1 MKYSVTTV
9 SLPELALVEQAAL
22 LRRLG
27 YDGMELRVRRVT
39 DEQRQRPPSSWG
51 YHVNDVTPENFR
63 SKAPEIRRVLG
74 DHGLAL
80 AGLASNAACTD
91 LEQVKLLLD
100 GAVEAQAPFVRV
112 GAAAG
117 YDGSR
122 PYREVYGETVA
133 GYARVLG
140 LTKGSGVKIVLEIH
154 GGTIHPSASLAY
166 RIVSHFDPQ
175 AVGVIYDPQNMVRD
189 GFETTALAIDLLGEY
204 VAHCHVGAHR
214 PSPGEADGH
223 GTTTWKWEGCRMSEG
238 LYDFPTMLRCL
249 KAVDYPHFISL
260 EDFRAGPLEE
270 KLADAIAYLR
280 AVEDVV

>member
-1 MKYSVTTV
+1 MKYCATTV
-9 SLPELALVEQAAL
+9 SLPELTMAEQAAL
-22 LRRLG
+22 LQRLG
-27 YDGMELRVRRVT
+27 YDGVELRVRRVA
-39 DEQRQRPPSSWG
+39 DEQRQRPPSCWG
-51 YHVNDVTPENFR
+51 YHVNDVTPENFL
-63 SKAPEIRRVLG
+63 SKAPEIRALLA

-80 AGLASNAACTD
+80 AGLASDVACTD
-91 LEQVKLLLD
+91 LEQIKLLLD
-100 GAVEAQAPFVRV
+100 GAVEAGAPLFRV

-133 GYARVLG
+133 GYARVLE
-140 LTKGSGVKIVLEIH
+140 LTGGTGVKIVLEIH
-154 GGTIHPSASLAY
+154 GGTIQPSASLAY

-214 PSPGEADGH
+214 PSPGEADIH
-223 GTTTWKWEGCRMSEG
+223 GTTQWKWEGCRMGEG

-249 KAVDYPHFISL
+249 KAAAYPHFISL
-260 EDFRAGPLEE
+260 EDFRPRPVEE
-270 KLADAIAYLR
+270 KLADAITYLR
-280 AVEDVV
+280 AVEAAV